1 VPGQPFFFRLE
12 FSSDGLSQAL
22 LEEVASQ
29 VLRHAGCSAREMPE
43 LDAAL
48 ARAAATA
55 AAERRCDLRFSF
67 EDGALEIV
75 VSSDGGRIF
84 QTSHLISSRS

>member
-1 VPGQPFFFRLE
+1 MPGQPFFFRLE

-22 LEEVASQ
+22 LEELASQ
-29 VLRHAGCSAREMPE
+29 VLRQAGCSPQEVPE

-48 ARAAATA
+48 ARATAT

-75 VSSDGGRIF
+75 VSSEGSRIF
-84 QTSHLISSRS
+84 QTSHPISSRS